1 MRSQRGEGGFGV
13 ARGKD
18 FEEREMACFSWCQTR
33 GDGFGRRQRLPCL
46 REFPARQQ
54 QLGFTRVGQGEVGI
68 GGDGAVE
75 AFHRAGMRAQQQT
88 HCPTMNGAQHI
99 LVVDDEPD
107 LRKLVSDFLTRN
119 GYHVFEA
126 HDGVAMMETLKS
138 SRVDLVILDISM
150 PGEDGLSLCRRLRVA
165 GATPIIMLTA
175 MGTEI
180 DRIVGLEMGAD
191 DYLPKPFNTAELLA
205 RIRAVLRRFQSSARA
220 SAPGADRVYAFAG
233 WRLDVVRRRLH
244 APTGALVDLR
254 AAEFALL
261 VAFVE
266 QPLHVFTRSQ
276 LLDLAQGAGTAAGR
290 NIDVH
295 VSRLRRRIEAD
306 PEQPDFIKTVRGE
319 GYLFAA
325 PVTLN
330 GRPG

>member
-1 MRSQRGEGGFGV
+1 LARFRNRCFVRWHECPQIIRATHAPFTERCWSLVGNTGSVGCTVHHCV
-13 ARGKD
+13 A
-18 FEEREMACFSWCQTR
+18 
-33 GDGFGRRQRLPCL
+33 
-46 REFPARQQ
+46 PAS
-54 QLGFTRVGQGEVGI
+54 L
-68 GGDGAVE
+68 
-75 AFHRAGMRAQQQT
+75 AFHRMSHRYRHARSAAGT
-88 HCPTMNGAQHI
+88 SSNMNDAKHI

-126 HDGVAMMETLKS
+126 HDGVAMMETMKS
-138 SRVDLVILDISM
+138 SRIDLVILDITM

-165 GATPIIMLTA
+165 GTTPIIMLTA

-205 RIRAVLRRFQSSARA
+205 RIRAVLRRFQSPARA
-220 SAPGADRVYAFAG
+220 LAPGADRVFAFAG

-244 APTGALVDLR
+244 APTGVLVDLR

-276 LLDLAQGAGTAAGR
+276 LLDLAQGAGTTAGR

>member
-1 MRSQRGEGGFGV
+1 MN
-13 ARGKD
+13 
-18 FEEREMACFSWCQTR
+18 
-33 GDGFGRRQRLPCL
+33 
-46 REFPARQQ
+46 
-54 QLGFTRVGQGEVGI
+54 RVK
-68 GGDGAVE
+68 
-75 AFHRAGMRAQQQT
+75 
-88 HCPTMNGAQHI
+88 HI

-107 LRKLVSDFLTRN
+107 LRKLLSDFLTRN
-119 GYHVFEA
+119 EYHVFEA
-126 HDGVAMMETLKS
+126 RDGVAMMQTMKS
-138 SRVDLVILDISM
+138 SRIDLVILDITM

-165 GATPIIMLTA
+165 GTTPIIMLTA

-191 DYLPKPFNTAELLA
+191 DYLPKPFNPAELLA
-205 RIRAVLRRFQSSARA
+205 RIRAILRRFQSPARA

-244 APTGALVDLR
+244 APTGVLVDLR

-261 VAFVE
+261 AAFVE

-276 LLDLAQGAGTAAGR
+276 LLDLTQGAGTTPER

-295 VSRLRRRIEAD
+295 VGRLRRRIEVD